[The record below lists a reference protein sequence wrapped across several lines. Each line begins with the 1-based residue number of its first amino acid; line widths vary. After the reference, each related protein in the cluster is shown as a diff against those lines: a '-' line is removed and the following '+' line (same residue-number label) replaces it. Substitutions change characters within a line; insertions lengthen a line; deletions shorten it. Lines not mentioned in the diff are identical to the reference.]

1 MQSAQITI
9 LYEAHNNRLPAD
21 LLSLDPSSGTVR
33 SHPTTRTLARSILSK
48 SRSSVYDAYFRAC
61 FMPRHEAQLKS
72 FFNLTF
78 PQRRPWNF
86 CPPILNRNFNNGEK
100 LVEEGESFHGFT
112 RSKGNPGKIDVK
124 IGNCSRAHET
134 ERKLKKWKG
143 IEKTRRA
150 SLARMAW

>member
-9 LYEAHNNRLPAD
+9 LYEAHNNQLPAD

-72 FFNLTF
+72 FLKLTF
-78 PQRRPWNF
+78 PRRRPWNF
-86 CPPILNRNFNNGEK
+86 CPPILNRNFNNGRKTWSRESRGVLRGVREIQRKSTLK
-100 LVEEGESFHGFT
+100 LEIVPVKRKES
-112 RSKGNPGKIDVK
+112 
-124 IGNCSRAHET
+124 
-134 ERKLKKWKG
+134 WKG
-143 IEKTRRA
+143 GKVSKKTRRA
-150 SLARMAW
+150 SLARMAYK